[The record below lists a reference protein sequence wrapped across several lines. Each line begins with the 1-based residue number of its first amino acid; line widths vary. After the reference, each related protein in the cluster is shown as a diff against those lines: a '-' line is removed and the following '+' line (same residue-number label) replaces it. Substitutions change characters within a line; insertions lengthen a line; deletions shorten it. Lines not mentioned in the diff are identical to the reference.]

1 MFKNRRSLTVIYTI
15 FVNYKNTILV
25 IIIRIFNS
33 VQRTK
38 TNKSYG
44 NLQLMREIV
53 FSFRIIFFH

>member
-1 MFKNRRSLTVIYTI
+1 MFKNKRSLTVICTI

-25 IIIRIFNS
+25 IIIIIFNS